1 MSQQVSGAAPESAAV
16 ALPGRIAGVDAARAL
31 AIFGMFTVHLGVGS
45 IGLLD
50 VEAAE
55 AVHGLTRGRSAA
67 LFAFLA
73 GVSLALMTGRGVP
86 LSGAPLHR
94 VSARILVRVVVLAL
108 LGGALDLLGVPVA
121 VILTYYAGFFLLA
134 LPLLKLRAPALA
146 AVAAAVGLLG
156 PQVSYVVRDELH
168 LASDRASSIGG
179 LTDFLLT
186 GYYPACTFMAFVIA
200 GMAVGR
206 IDLSAP
212 RVRLGLA
219 GTGAGLAVLGYGGS
233 WLLVYPLGGLTRL
246 VSDAG
251 PDLSGVDPA
260 LLGPISAWMV
270 DQIYDLH
277 GQVPTDSVW
286 WLLVASPH
294 SGTSFEIAGAL
305 GVGLL
310 VLVGCMALA
319 DVAGAV
325 LYPLAAA
332 GAMALTLYAGHIV
345 VMALFGMSFLDV
357 APFRLE
363 LFVIASLVIAT
374 LWRLLVGRG
383 PLERGLAWL
392 ADLGPLL
399 LPRADGPA
407 RG

>member
-16 ALPGRIAGVDAARAL
+16 ALPGRIAGIDAARAL
-31 AIFGMFTVHLGVGS
+31 AIFGMFTVHLGVGA

-50 VEAAE
+50 VDAAE
-55 AVHGLTRGRSAA
+55 VVHGLARGRSSA

-73 GVSLALMTGRGVP
+73 GVSLALMTGRGAP

-94 VSARILVRVVVLAL
+94 VSARILVRVVALAL
-108 LGGALDLLGVPVA
+108 LGGVVDLLGAPVA

-146 AVAAAVGLLG
+146 AAAAAVGLLG
-156 PQVSYVVRDELH
+156 PQVSFLLRDELR
-168 LASDRASSIGG
+168 LASAHASSIDG
-179 LTDFLLT
+179 LADFLLT

-200 GMAVGR
+200 GLAVGR
-206 IDLSAP
+206 LELTAP
-212 RVRLGLA
+212 RVRLRLA
-219 GTGAGLAVLGYGGS
+219 GVGAGLVALGYGAS
-233 WLLVYPLGGLTRL
+233 WLLVYPLGGLQRL
-246 VSDAG
+246 VAEAG
-251 PDLSGVDPA
+251 PDLTGVDPA
-260 LLGPISAWMV
+260 LLGPIRAWMV
-270 DQIYDLH
+270 EQIYDLH

-305 GVGLL
+305 GVALL
-310 VLVGCMALA
+310 VLVGCMALT

-332 GAMALTLYAGHIV
+332 GAMALTLYVGHIV
-345 VMALFGMSFLDV
+345 AMALFGMSFLDV

-363 LFVIASLVIAT
+363 LFVIASLTFAT

-383 PLERGLAWL
+383 PLEQGLTWL
-392 ADLGPLL
+392 AGLGPLL
-399 LPRADGPA
+399 LPRAEGLP
-407 RG
+407 RR